1 MLLGG
6 GGGTNNI
13 FPREANSVFIQS
25 NVLRLKGKPRYIRL
39 NIRNGG
45 GLSQKMT
52 QCLFM
57 GIEGSLTMFIQR
69 EKVETSPCSPTVK
82 RESTKYLHI

>member
-1 MLLGG
+1 M
-6 GGGTNNI
+6 
-13 FPREANSVFIQS
+13 
-25 NVLRLKGKPRYIRL
+25 KGKLRYICL

-69 EKVETSPCSPTVK
+69 EKLETSPCSAIGK
-82 RESTKYLHI
+82 RERLHIVFKGNGGKLSHVNSVYIKGVL